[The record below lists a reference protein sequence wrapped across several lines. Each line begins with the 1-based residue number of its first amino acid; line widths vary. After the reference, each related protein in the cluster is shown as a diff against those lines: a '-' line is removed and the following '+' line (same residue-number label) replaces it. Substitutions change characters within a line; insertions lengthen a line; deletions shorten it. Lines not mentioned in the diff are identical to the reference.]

1 MHIPHTIMM
10 NMICVHCTRSSIL
23 MTSEKDKW
31 PRSGFRSP
39 DEGQVSRSVGGAKP
53 RHGSREASPCCTRLS
68 FHACWKICLNRT
80 SVQPDMQ
87 QRVCRLSS
95 RERKQERQGST
106 YSRILLAN
114 SLSLSAPS
122 PRSGEGWGE
131 AAALRIRQQYPLER
145 NIACYALPGGRCAG
159 DGSVS

>member
-1 MHIPHTIMM
+1 MHIPHTLMT
-10 NMICVHCTRSSIL
+10 NMICIHGTTSSIL
-23 MTSEKDKW
+23 MTNEKDKW

-39 DEGQVSRSVGGAKP
+39 DEGEVSRSVGGAKP

-114 SLSLSAPS
+114 SLCL
-122 PRSGEGWGE
+122 
-131 AAALRIRQQYPLER
+131 LPLHAVER
-145 NIACYALPGGRCAG
+145 AG
-159 DGSVS
+159 VRPPPFGFASSIL